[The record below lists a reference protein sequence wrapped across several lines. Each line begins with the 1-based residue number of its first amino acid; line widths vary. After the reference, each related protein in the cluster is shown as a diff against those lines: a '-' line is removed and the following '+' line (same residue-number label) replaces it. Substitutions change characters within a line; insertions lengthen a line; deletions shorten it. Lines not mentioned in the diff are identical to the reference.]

1 MSETMNKRKHLE
13 NIAPVTLLLLLQ
25 VIQQIMNPIILI
37 ISLALIATHLYKKW
51 KLPQNFPPGPANLP
65 VLGAILHLSDN
76 LLESFLT
83 LRSKYGNI
91 FGLRIGPTPTVV
103 ISDFKT
109 CVQLFKDANF
119 SARPT
124 YLTEVMG
131 SVMHQ
136 AEDHPSPNRGV
147 VFSSGSNWDTQRK
160 FVLKKLSEF
169 GVGKSKL
176 EGTVAEQVEMLVKV
190 LRKQAKT
197 GSVKLGE
204 RFSISLVN
212 SIWNIVTGSQFDLD
226 DPLIHS
232 IYKGIDSFIDSH
244 RLIGV
249 FMVFPWLR
257 HLISYLGGALENM
270 KANVRNMM
278 KAIVDDHIKTFND
291 GYERDLVDA
300 FIGKIKEADD
310 PKSSFFGKRGRTNLE
325 QNMLELFGAGA
336 NPVATTLSFC
346 FLYLARM
353 PEVQDKVFKE
363 ISDNCGADSVITL
376 EHLKHLPYTNAF
388 IHEVLRITA
397 INFIGTP
404 HMNIS
409 AAKIDNYDLPAGTT
423 VFAFLWYI
431 LNDPEYWTNPR
442 ELNPERFLDESGS
455 FVKDERLIPFLVGRR
470 QCLGMALA
478 QTEMFLFFT
487 NIIRQFKVSEDRD
500 SPLPDPTPT
509 MGFVMGCPEYQVRME
524 ER

>member
-1 MSETMNKRKHLE
+1 
-13 NIAPVTLLLLLQ
+13 
-25 VIQQIMNPIILI
+25 MNPVLLMIILVLVA
-37 ISLALIATHLYKKW
+37 SHLYKRW
-51 KLPQNFPPGPANLP
+51 KLPKNFPPGPTNLP
-65 VLGAILHLSDN
+65 VLGAVLHLSDN
-76 LLESFLT
+76 LLDGFLK

-91 FGLRIGPTPTVV
+91 FGLRIGPIPTVV
-103 ISDFKT
+103 ISDFET
-109 CVQLFKDANF
+109 CVKVFKDSNF

-136 AEDHPSPNRGV
+136 PHDHPSLNRGV
-147 VFSSGSNWDTQRK
+147 VFSSGPNWASQRK
-160 FVLKKLSEF
+160 CVLKKLSEF
-169 GVGKSKL
+169 GLGKSRL
-176 EGTVAEQVEMLVKV
+176 EGTVAEQIEMLVKV

-197 GSVKLGE
+197 GPVKLGE
-204 RFSISLVN
+204 KFSISLVN

-232 IYKGIDSFIDSH
+232 IYKGIDSFIDSN

-249 FMVFPWLR
+249 FMVFPWVR
-257 HLISYLGGALENM
+257 HLISYLGGALEQM
-270 KANVRNMM
+270 KSNVRDVM
-278 KAIVDDHIKTFND
+278 KTIVDDHIRTHNE
-291 GYERDLVDA
+291 GYERDLVDS
-300 FIGKIKEADD
+300 FIEKIQETDD

-353 PEVQDKVFKE
+353 PEVQEKVFQE
-363 ISDNCGADSVITL
+363 ISDNIGQDTVVTL
-376 EHLKHLPYTNAF
+376 EHLKILPYTNAF

-409 AAKIDNYDLPAGTT
+409 EAKIGSFDLPAGTT

-442 ELNPERFLDESGS
+442 ELRPERFLDESGS

-478 QTEMFLFFT
+478 QTEMFLFLT
-487 NIIRQFKVSEDRD
+487 NIIRQFKVAEVAEC
-500 SPLPDPTPT
+500 PLPEPTPT
-509 MGFVMGCPEYQVRME
+509 MGFVMGCPEYQLRMS

>member
-1 MSETMNKRKHLE
+1 M
-13 NIAPVTLLLLLQ
+13 
-25 VIQQIMNPIILI
+25 
-37 ISLALIATHLYKKW
+37 
-51 KLPQNFPPGPANLP
+51 
-65 VLGAILHLSDN
+65 
-76 LLESFLT
+76 
-83 LRSKYGNI
+83 
-91 FGLRIGPTPTVV
+91 V

-136 AEDHPSPNRGV
+136 AEDHPSSNRGV

-278 KAIVDDHIKTFND
+278 KEARINMRTPIATFLRL
-291 GYERDLVDA
+291 YPE
-300 FIGKIKEADD
+300 
-310 PKSSFFGKRGRTNLE
+310 SFVISGQDVSIRGRLRR
-325 QNMLELFGAGA
+325 
-336 NPVATTLSFC
+336 
-346 FLYLARM
+346 LA
-353 PEVQDKVFKE
+353 
-363 ISDNCGADSVITL
+363 
-376 EHLKHLPYTNAF
+376 
-388 IHEVLRITA
+388 
-397 INFIGTP
+397 
-404 HMNIS
+404 
-409 AAKIDNYDLPAGTT
+409 
-423 VFAFLWYI
+423 
-431 LNDPEYWTNPR
+431 
-442 ELNPERFLDESGS
+442 
-455 FVKDERLIPFLVGRR
+455 
-470 QCLGMALA
+470 
-478 QTEMFLFFT
+478 
-487 NIIRQFKVSEDRD
+487 VS
-500 SPLPDPTPT
+500 
-509 MGFVMGCPEYQVRME
+509 
-524 ER
+524 